1 MPQAVG
7 KPQREAWRAGA
18 LQTPGP
24 GGIYVGFGSPAG
36 FLTPFT
42 WRAAGPQ
49 VNGAEKAAKG
59 ELFRQPWG
67 SARGCASPFYA
78 NQKEG
83 MDLRSLHSRY
93 QLRKDLLGWLFLL
106 PSLVFLGCFSL
117 YPIGKSIVN
126 SFQKVNLGKQT
137 YTFIGLTNYVKVF
150 QDKTFQTVLGN
161 TFLFAVIV
169 IPLSMVIGFF
179 LASLV
184 KREHKGVGFARALI
198 YYPNIA
204 PTIGFATVWTYLL
217 TPTVGLIS
225 QLSVMAGIPAQDYLN
240 NPKFAIYTIMV
251 VYLWR
256 EAGFVMIF
264 YTSGLQN
271 ISQEYY
277 EAARIDGASAW
288 TMLRKITLPLVRPT
302 TVFVLT
308 CTMAN
313 SFKMVDLIVTMTT
326 KGGPNNST
334 NVLMYHIYQ
343 TAFSYWD
350 IGQASVMTV
359 VMLVFMLLVSMVQF
373 TGMDR
378 STHYDN

>member
-1 MPQAVG
+1 MRP
-7 KPQREAWRAGA
+7 
-18 LQTPGP
+18 
-24 GGIYVGFGSPAG
+24 SS
-36 FLTPFT
+36 
-42 WRAAGPQ
+42 
-49 VNGAEKAAKG
+49 N
-59 ELFRQPWG
+59 
-67 SARGCASPFYA
+67 
-78 NQKEG
+78 
-83 MDLRSLHSRY
+83 RS
-93 QLRKDLLGWLFLL
+93 QIKKDALGWGFLL
-106 PSLVFLGCFSL
+106 PSLVFLASFTL
-117 YPIGKSIVN
+117 YPIFKSIIN

-137 YTFIGLTNYVKVF
+137 YKFIGLTNYVKVF
-150 QDKTFQTVLGN
+150 EDKTFHIVLRN
-161 TFLFAVIV
+161 TFLFALMV

-179 LASLV
+179 LACLV
-184 KREHKGVGFARALI
+184 KKERRGVGFARALI

-204 PTIGFATVWTYLL
+204 PTIGFATIWTYLL

-225 QLSVMAGIPAQDYLN
+225 RVSVLLGIPAVDYLN
-240 NPKFAIYTIMV
+240 NPGYAIYTIML

-256 EAGFVMIF
+256 ESGFVMIF

-271 ISQEYY
+271 ISPEYY
-277 EAARIDGASAW
+277 EAARIDGASAF
-288 TMLRKITLPLVRPT
+288 TMLRRITLPLVKPT

-359 VMLVFMLLVSMVQF
+359 VMLAFMLLISLLQF
-373 TGMDR
+373 NGMDKR
-378 STHYDN
+378 TYYDN

>member
-1 MPQAVG
+1 M
-7 KPQREAWRAGA
+7 
-18 LQTPGP
+18 
-24 GGIYVGFGSPAG
+24 S
-36 FLTPFT
+36 
-42 WRAAGPQ
+42 
-49 VNGAEKAAKG
+49 
-59 ELFRQPWG
+59 
-67 SARGCASPFYA
+67 ASPSDS

-83 MDLRSLHSRY
+83 MELRSLHSRY

-106 PSLVFLGCFSL
+106 PSLLFLGGFSL
-117 YPIGKSIVN
+117 YPIGKTIVN

-161 TFLFAVIV
+161 TFLFAAVV

-184 KREHKGVGFARALI
+184 KSEHKGVGFARALI

-225 QLSVMAGIPAQDYLN
+225 QLSVMIGIPAQDYLN

-288 TMLRKITLPLVRPT
+288 TMLRRITLPLVRPT

-378 STHYDN
+378 GTHYDN

>member
-1 MPQAVG
+1 LATWFG
-7 KPQREAWRAGA
+7 RERAGHA
-18 LQTPGP
+18 PCL
-24 GGIYVGFGSPAG
+24 
-36 FLTPFT
+36 
-42 WRAAGPQ
+42 
-49 VNGAEKAAKG
+49 
-59 ELFRQPWG
+59 LFQEVRQM
-67 SARGCASPFYA
+67 
-78 NQKEG
+78 Q
-83 MDLRSLHSRY
+83 SRKRHT
-93 QLRKDLLGWLFLL
+93 QLRRDALGWSFMLPSILFL
-106 PSLVFLGCFSL
+106 SCFTF
-117 YPIGKSIVN
+117 YPIVKSIVN

-137 YTFIGLTNYVKVF
+137 YKFIGLKNYVKVF
-150 QDKTFQTVLGN
+150 GDKTFHTVLSN
-161 TFLFAVIV
+161 TFKFALIV
-169 IPLSMVIGFF
+169 IPLSMIIGFF

-184 KREHKGVGFARALI
+184 KREGRGVGFARALI

-204 PTIGFATVWTYLL
+204 PTIGFATVWTYLF

-225 QLSVMAGIPAQDYLN
+225 QLSMMAGLPVIDYLN
-240 NPKFAIYTIMV
+240 NPKYALYTIMF

-277 EAARIDGASAW
+277 EAARIDGASPW
-288 TMLRKITLPLVRPT
+288 TILRKITLPLVKPT

-334 NVLMYHIYQ
+334 NVLMYYIYQ

-350 IGQASVMTV
+350 IGQASVLTV
-359 VMLVFMLLVSMVQF
+359 VMLVFMLVISCVQF

-378 STHYDN
+378 HTHYDN

>member
-1 MPQAVG
+1 MQALNSRHQLKRDIQG
-7 KPQREAWRAGA
+7 WA
-18 LQTPGP
+18 
-24 GGIYVGFGSPAG
+24 
-36 FLTPFT
+36 FL
-42 WRAAGPQ
+42 
-49 VNGAEKAAKG
+49 
-59 ELFRQPWG
+59 
-67 SARGCASPFYA
+67 
-78 NQKEG
+78 
-83 MDLRSLHSRY
+83 M
-93 QLRKDLLGWLFLL
+93 
-106 PSLVFLGCFSL
+106 PSLVFLCGFVL
-117 YPIGKSIVN
+117 YPIGKAIVN

-137 YTFIGLTNYVKVF
+137 FTFIGLSNYSKVF
-150 QDKTFQTVLGN
+150 HDKTFQTVLGN
-161 TFLFAVIV
+161 TFLFALIV

-184 KREHKGVGFARALI
+184 KGEHRGVGFARALI

-217 TPTVGLIS
+217 TPTIGLIS
-225 QLSVMAGIPAQDYLN
+225 QVSAMLGFPAQDYLN
-240 NPKFAIYTIMV
+240 NPKYAIYTIMV

-271 ISQEYY
+271 ISQDYY
-277 EAARIDGASAW
+277 EAARIDGASPW
-288 TMLRKITLPLVRPT
+288 TMLRKITLPLVKPT

-359 VMLVFMLLVSMVQF
+359 VMLGFMLLVSMTQF
-373 TGMDR
+373 IGMDR
-378 STHYDN
+378 NTHYDN

>member
-1 MPQAVG
+1 M
-7 KPQREAWRAGA
+7 
-18 LQTPGP
+18 
-24 GGIYVGFGSPAG
+24 
-36 FLTPFT
+36 
-42 WRAAGPQ
+42 
-49 VNGAEKAAKG
+49 
-59 ELFRQPWG
+59 
-67 SARGCASPFYA
+67 
-78 NQKEG
+78 
-83 MDLRSLHSRY
+83 
-93 QLRKDLLGWLFLL
+93 L
-106 PSLVFLGCFSL
+106 PSLLFLGCFTI
-117 YPIGKSIVN
+117 YPIIKSLIN

-137 YTFIGLTNYVKVF
+137 YKFIGLKNYVKVF
-150 QDKTFQTVLGN
+150 NDKTFHVVLQN
-161 TFLFAVIV
+161 TFLFALIV

-184 KREHKGVGFARALI
+184 KKEQRGVGFARALI

-217 TPTVGLIS
+217 TPTVGLIAK
-225 QLSVMAGIPAQDYLN
+225 LSIAAGIPALDYLN
-240 NPKFAIYTIMV
+240 DPKYAIFTIMV

-288 TMLRKITLPLVRPT
+288 TTLRKITLPLVKPT

-334 NVLMYHIYQ
+334 NVLMHHIYQ
-343 TAFSYWD
+343 TAFAYWD
-350 IGQASVMTV
+350 IGQASVLTM
-359 VMLVFMLLVSMVQF
+359 VMLGFMLVVSMMQF
-373 TGMDR
+373 VGMDR
-378 STHYDN
+378 KTHYDN